1 MVHPVVSLGGAQAV
15 LFVGLLEFRPPVPRK
30 RESMLR
36 RFASLLSFV
45 AVAAST
51 ACNGPLPFLGGGA
64 LPGDVVEPPENW
76 SEWTK
81 PVNVIQ
87 LETNPTEAYSV
98 NIAYTIVGE
107 HLYVY
112 AGDTKT
118 KWVEHMEV
126 DPNVRFRREGNVYE
140 LRAERVTDDAE
151 RLAFAKAW
159 AARGFFSRDPQT
171 LDEVWL
177 YRLKARE

>member
-1 MVHPVVSLGGAQAV
+1 M
-15 LFVGLLEFRPPVPRK
+15 R
-30 RESMLR
+30 R
-36 RFASLLSFV
+36 RFASLMTFI

-64 LPGDVVEPPENW
+64 LSGEIVSPPGSFSAWAEQE
-76 SEWTK
+76 S
-81 PVNVIQ
+81 VIQ
-87 LETNPTEAYSV
+87 LETNPREPYSV
-98 NIAYTIVGE
+98 NIAYTVLGE
-107 HLYVY
+107 DLYVY

-126 DPNVRFRREGNVYE
+126 DPNVRFRREGLVYE

-151 RLAFAKAW
+151 RAAFAKVW

-177 YRLKARE
+177 YRLKRKG